1 MLISKKRHESELS
14 DAVAKATRLNE
25 EILGGLLEAIFMLDK
40 DNLIRAPIS
49 RSMETLFRRRDLRN
63 MRFEQFLQSI
73 VTEKICAASLEFL
86 KKARTGDVIADLKA
100 GNPLQD
106 VAAKISNPDGGTET
120 KYLNFSFRRIISVA
134 DPHKMIVA
142 VSDVT
147 QRVELTRELE
157 ELRAYSKIQA
167 TCLSSLTRVGSER
180 FAAFLRQADGSMNL
194 INAALKK
201 PARETVAFRAKLD
214 EILRE
219 VAQLKAEATL
229 LELQDIEALAQAY
242 EDALINLKKAEA
254 LTGTDFLPL
263 AVRLDELFA
272 YLAMMRN
279 MTNGARAPRAE
290 AATPGVATPGL
301 ATPGDLA
308 TAPSAKTLR
317 NGSRTTDSGTEIIEP
332 KKLAALLDQAR
343 QSMPSGGRSAPLGG
357 LESALHAMTEHAAQS
372 HNKSV
377 ALACEGLADVP
388 AAYQGVVKNVAIQL
402 IRNAVVHGIESPEE
416 RAAAG
421 KPAVGQLTLRFER
434 REDRSYSVSFDDD
447 GRGLDAELLRRTAVA
462 KGLISAEA
470 AEHLPHRQAIKLIF
484 KKRFTTV
491 EEPDAEGGR
500 GMGMALV
507 RRYIADAGGRIGLAS
522 EQGRH
527 TRFRVTLPAV
537 GGELEHSQVA

>member
-25 EILGGLLEAIFMLDK
+25 EILGGLPEAIFILDK

-73 VTEKICAASLEFL
+73 VTEKICAASLDFL
-86 KKARTGDVIADLKA
+86 RKARNGDVLADLKA

-106 VAAKISNPDGGTET
+106 VEARISNTDGGSEA
-120 KYLNFSFRRIISVA
+120 KYLNFSFRRMISVA
-134 DPHKMIVA
+134 DPHQMIVA

-147 QRVELTRELE
+147 QRVELMSELE
-157 ELRAYSKIQA
+157 ELRTYSKIQA
-167 TCLSSLTRVGSER
+167 ACLSSLTRVGSER
-180 FAAFLRQADGSMNL
+180 FAAFLRQGDASMNL

-201 PARETVAFRAKLD
+201 PARETAAFRAKLD

-219 VAQLKAEATL
+219 IVQLKAEATL

-242 EDALINLKKAEA
+242 EDALINLKKAEL

-279 MTNGARAPRAE
+279 MTNVVRAPRAE
-290 AATPGVATPGL
+290 SAAPGET
-301 ATPGDLA
+301 A
-308 TAPSAKTLR
+308 TAPSSKKLR
-317 NGSRTTDSGTEIIEP
+317 NGSRVTENGTEIIEST
-332 KKLAALLDQAR
+332 KLAALLAQAK
-343 QSMPSGGRSAPLGG
+343 QSMSSGGRTVPAGG
-357 LESALHAMTEHAAQS
+357 LESALHAMTEHASQA

-377 ALACEGLADVP
+377 ALICEGLSDVP

-421 KPAVGQLTLRFER
+421 KPAVGQLQLKFEQ
-434 REDRSYSVSFDDD
+434 REDHSYSLSFDDD
-447 GRGLDAELLRRTAVA
+447 GRGLDSALLRRTAVA
-462 KGLISAEA
+462 RGLISPEA
-470 AEHLPHRQAIKLIF
+470 AEQLSHRQAIKLIF
-484 KKRFTTV
+484 KKGFTTMQ
-491 EEPDAEGGR
+491 EPMAEGGK

-507 RRYIADAGGRIGLAS
+507 RRYVAEAGGRVGLAS

-527 TRFRVTLPAV
+527 TRFRVALPP
-537 GGELEHSQVA
+537 LEGAQEQSQVA